1 MSAAIIIF
9 PHQLYLDHPALKY
22 KGDIYLV
29 EEWLYF
35 KQYPFHQQKI
45 WLHRASMQY
54 YAAWLKEKKYK
65 VHYIES
71 HQPESDIR
79 ILIQKLSETKITDIV
94 FTNPSDDWL
103 LQRIIKSADKHKI
116 NTEILANPNFIT
128 DIKEAFDYFDQKKK
142 YFQTD
147 FYIYQRKKLQILLD
161 KQQKPL
167 GGQWTYDAENREKLP
182 KQIKIPAITF
192 PKENKWGKEATH
204 YVEKHFT
211 HHYGSIEKQYY
222 PVTHAEAAKWLDDFL
237 KTRFE
242 LFGKF
247 EDAMDAHEHFLFHS
261 VLTPMLNIGL
271 LSPNEILTKSLQFAS
286 EKNIPLNSLEGFI
299 RQITGWREFMH
310 IVYLREGNKQRTT
323 NYWKFTRKIPP
334 SFWQGNT
341 GIIPVDIIIKK
352 TLQTGYCHHIE
363 RLMILGNF
371 MLLCE
376 FDPDEVYRWFMEMF
390 VDAYDWVM
398 VPNVYGMTQFAD
410 GGLITTK
417 PYISGSNYLLKMG
430 SWEKGNWCA
439 IWDGLFWRFMHKQR
453 HFFSQNPRLG
463 MLLKTF
469 DKMPTEKQQ
478 QHLNN
483 AASFLEQLDRY
494 ESS

>member
-1 MSAAIIIF
+1 MHSAIIIF
-9 PHQLYLDHPALKY
+9 PHQLYQDHPALAF

-79 ILIQKLSETKITDIV
+79 VLIKKLGDKKINEVV
-94 FTNPSDDWL
+94 FTNPSDEWL
-103 LQRIIKSADKHKI
+103 LKRIKKAAKKH
-116 NTEILANPNFIT
+116 NTTTQILPNPNFIT
-128 DIKEAFDYFDQKKK
+128 DAKEAFEYFSQKKK

-147 FYIYQRKKLQILLD
+147 FYIHQRKKLGILLD
-161 KQQKPL
+161 KEQKTI
-167 GGQWTYDAENREKLP
+167 GGQWTYDAKNREKLP
-182 KQIKIPAITF
+182 KGITIPSIKYPD
-192 PKENKWGKEATH
+192 ENKWTEEAAT
-204 YVEKHFT
+204 YVQKYFY
-211 HHYGSIEKQYY
+211 HHYGSIDKQYY
-222 PVTHAEAAKWLDDFL
+222 PVTHEDAERWLEAFL
-237 KTRFE
+237 HTRFE
-242 LFGKF
+242 NFGRY
-247 EDAMDAHEHFLFHS
+247 EDAMDANEHFLFHS
-261 VLTPMLNIGL
+261 ALTPMLNIGL
-271 LSPNEILTKSLQFAS
+271 LAPQNIIEKSLLIAS
-286 EKNIPLNSLEGFI
+286 QKNIPLNSLEGFI
-299 RQITGWREFMH
+299 RQIIGWREFIH
-310 IVYLREGNKQRTT
+310 IVYLREGGKQRST
-323 NYWKFTRKIPP
+323 NYWKFTRKIPA
-334 SFWQGNT
+334 SFWEGTT
-341 GIIPVDIIIKK
+341 GIVPVDKVIRK

-410 GGLITTK
+410 GGLMTTK
-417 PYISGSNYLLKMG
+417 PYISGSNYLMKMG
-430 SWEKGNWCA
+430 SWEKGNWTA
-439 IWDGLFWRFMHKQR
+439 VWDGLFWRFMHRQR

-469 DKMPTEKQQ
+469 DKMPKEKQE
-478 QHLNN
+478 QHLTI
-483 AASFLEQLDRY
+483 AQSFLDQLDKHV
-494 ESS
+494 SA